1 MISIQVA
8 AAFLT
13 LFLVSAGI
21 LHIRMLQKNKRMK
34 TLEKLLADAGREL
47 NSLEMLKSRFLGRIG
62 DVLSEPLRA
71 IENTSEKLG
80 RENPNLPPDV
90 LRDLSR
96 LAEEVHALTR
106 ILTVFEEISRDEGED
121 PSRSMERI
129 QLDDI
134 VAEAAMNISE
144 AASGMMVSVSV
155 NICGPVSCT
164 GSRNQL
170 SEAVNSLLRE
180 TLRRAGESAVISM
193 ELRESRNIE
202 LEISWS
208 SNVSGTD
215 TGQKE
220 ENLLGTG
227 LSRLIASAHGGW
239 VSEDNNEGRITL
251 ILPKA
256 GEQE

>member
-1 MISIQVA
+1 MIPVQA
-8 AAFLT
+8 AAAVLT
-13 LFLVSAGI
+13 LFLVATGI
-21 LHIRMLQKNKRMK
+21 LHMRMQQRKKRVK
-34 TLEKLLADAGREL
+34 ALEKLLSDAGREL

-71 IENTSEKLG
+71 IEATSEKLG
-80 RENPNLPPDV
+80 RENPNLPPDI
-90 LRDLSR
+90 LRDLIR

-106 ILTVFEEISRDEGED
+106 ILTVFEEISRDEGEG
-121 PSRSMERI
+121 STQKTERV

-144 AASGMMVSVSV
+144 AASRRMVSVSV
-155 NICGPVSCT
+155 NTCGTVHCT

-170 SEAVNSLLRE
+170 TEAVNSLLRE
-180 TLRRAGESAVISM
+180 TLRRAGENAVISM
-193 ELRESRNIE
+193 ELRETRNIE
-202 LEISWS
+202 LEICWS
-208 SNVSGTD
+208 GSRTGTD
-215 TGQKE
+215 AKQND

-227 LSRLIASAHGGW
+227 LTRLIASAHGGW

-256 GEQE
+256 GEEE